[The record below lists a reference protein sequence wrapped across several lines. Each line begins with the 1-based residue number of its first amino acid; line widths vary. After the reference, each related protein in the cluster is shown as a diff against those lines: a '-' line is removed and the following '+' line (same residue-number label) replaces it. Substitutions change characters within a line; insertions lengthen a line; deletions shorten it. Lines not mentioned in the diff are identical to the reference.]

1 MNTDYSILEKGNK
14 IYFASDF
21 HLDVP
26 QSSISLE
33 REKKIIR
40 WLDSIKNTATA
51 IFLVGDIFDFWF
63 EYGQVI
69 PKGFARFQGKIAELT
84 DSGIN
89 VIFFTGNHD
98 LWMSDY
104 FPLELGVKL
113 FTRPEQ
119 FLINGKKF
127 LIGHGDGLG
136 SGNIKYKFY
145 KKIFTNPLC
154 KWMFRWLH
162 PNIGVWLA
170 SGWLKY
176 SRLQCE
182 TKPFLNK
189 EETLVNYSESIEKKE
204 HHDYYIF
211 GHRHL
216 PINYQ
221 INKNS
226 RYINLGQWFN
236 QCNYGV
242 FDGEHFELIVFENN
256 EKIQITTIKS
266 QNLSF
271 G

>member
-1 MNTDYSILEKGNK
+1 MNTDYSILEKGKK

-21 HLDVP
+21 HLGAP
-26 QSSISLE
+26 QGKVSLD

-40 WLDSIKNTATA
+40 WLDSIQNDAAA

-63 EYGQVI
+63 EYKKAI

-84 DSGIN
+84 DSGIA

-104 FPLELGVKL
+104 LPTELGIKL
-113 FTRPEQ
+113 FTKPEQ
-119 FLINGKKF
+119 FVFNNKKF
-127 LIGHGDGLG
+127 FIGHGDGLG
-136 SGNIKYKFY
+136 KGDFKYKFL

-154 KWMFRWLH
+154 KWVFRWVH
-162 PNIGVWLA
+162 PDVGMWLA
-170 SGWLKY
+170 TSWSKQ

-182 TKPFLNK
+182 AKDDPFLDK
-189 EETLVNYSESIEKKE
+189 EEMLVGFCNSIQKAK

-216 PINYQ
+216 PIDYP
-221 INKNS
+221 IGDNS

-242 FDGEHFELIVFENN
+242 FDG
-256 EKIQITTIKS
+256 K
-266 QNLSF
+266 NLDLVPYKEV
-271 G
+271 